1 MSRFR
6 IYVVALALVVLALPL
21 VADAA
26 GDDRYSVSITPSAVQ
41 PSSSASYTI
50 TFKNHPQSTNS
61 ANEAHIAIPSGFTI
75 DTPPV
80 ATTTCSI
87 LPWVAT
93 VDVVSSKVDLVSLPG
108 AELCPN
114 GQLAVTFV
122 ATASAS
128 GGSYEWTTELSG
140 SAGQFA
146 LQDAQPIVSVD
157 GTPPSI
163 SLTNW
168 PSDPSGDPSAVFG
181 FSANEVVN
189 SFQCSLDGAP
199 FSACSSGVT
208 YGPLGDGGHSF
219 VVRATDLAGNTGSA
233 PAYTWTI
240 DATAPPSPALTDAPQ
255 DPSGSSTAS
264 FSFLDADSTASF
276 QCQLDGGG
284 FSACSSPKNYSGI
297 GDGSHTF
304 AVKAVDPIGHESGIT
319 TYTWTV
325 DTGHPVV
332 TLTDKPP
339 LLTNQTAASFSFSS
353 NKPNSNYQ
361 CKLDGGSFGSCTSP
375 RLYTGL
381 GDGPHTFSVRAAALG
396 NLGLTTEYTWIVD
409 TVAPDTAITTTPPAS
424 STSGSANFTFTSSE
438 AGSRFAC
445 ALDASGATSCDSPKM
460 FSGLGDGAH
469 TFRVQAVDAAGN
481 VDATPASYSW
491 QITGVGPG
499 TTDTTPPGNVKRL
512 KRTVGYGSL
521 KLSWS
526 RPSDSDFDHV
536 EVFAST
542 SAKSLPRTPVYKGK
556 AGRYTN
562 KRFKNGLYYRY
573 VVVSY
578 DHAGN
583 ASRGAG
589 AVVPPSILL
598 RSPADAG
605 RVHRPPL
612 LVWVRVAKATYYNV
626 QIYYGPRKILSAWP
640 NPAKL
645 KLSRSW
651 LYSGRHFQLRKGLY
665 RWYVWPAFGPRTK
678 ARYGQLL
685 GQATF
690 RVR

>member
-1 MSRFR
+1 
-6 IYVVALALVVLALPL
+6 
-21 VADAA
+21 
-26 GDDRYSVSITPSAVQ
+26 
-41 PSSSASYTI
+41 
-50 TFKNHPQSTNS
+50 
-61 ANEAHIAIPSGFTI
+61 
-75 DTPPV
+75 
-80 ATTTCSI
+80 
-87 LPWVAT
+87 
-93 VDVVSSKVDLVSLPG
+93 
-108 AELCPN
+108 
-114 GQLAVTFV
+114 VTFV

-128 GGSYEWTTELSG
+128 EGSYEWTTDLSG

-146 LQDAQPIVSVD
+146 LQELQPTVAVD
-157 GTPPSI
+157 GTPPTI
-163 SLTNW
+163 GLTST
-168 PSDPSGDPSAVFG
+168 PSDPSGDPGAVFG

-189 SFQCSLDGAP
+189 GFQCSLDGAP

-219 VVRATDLAGNTGSA
+219 VVRATDLAGNTSSA
-233 PAYTWTI
+233 VTYTWTI
-240 DATAPPSPALTDAPQ
+240 DATAPPAPALTDAPQ
-255 DPSGSSTAS
+255 DPSGVGTARFS
-264 FSFLDADSTASF
+264 FSDADSTASF

-284 FSACSSPKNYSGI
+284 FSACSSPKEYSGL

-304 AVKAVDPIGHESGIT
+304 GVKAVDPIGHESGVT
-319 TYTWTV
+319 TYTWAV
-325 DTGHPVV
+325 DTVHPVV
-332 TLTDKPP
+332 TLSDKPP
-339 LLTNQTAASFSFSS
+339 LLTNQTTASFSFSS

-396 NLGLTTEYTWIVD
+396 NLGLTTQYTWTID
-409 TVAPDTAITTTPPAS
+409 TVAPNTVITTTPPAS
-424 STSGSANFTFTSSE
+424 STSGSANFTFTSTE
-438 AGSRFAC
+438 VGSTFAC
-445 ALDASGATSCDSPKM
+445 GLDAGGTTSCESPKT
-460 FSGLGDGAH
+460 FSGLGDGSH
-469 TFRVQAVDAAGN
+469 TFRVKAVDAAGN
-481 VDATPASYSW
+481 VDTSPATYSW
-491 QITGVGPG
+491 QISDVGHG
-499 TTDTTPPGNVKRL
+499 TRDTIPPGNVKRL

-521 KLSWS
+521 RLSWV

-578 DHAGN
+578 DTTGN
-583 ASRGAG
+583 ASRGTG

-598 RSPADAG
+598 RSPADAR
-605 RVHRPPL
+605 RVHAPPL
-612 LVWVRVAKATYYNV
+612 LVWAPVAKATYYNV
-626 QIYYGPRKILSAWP
+626 QLYYGATKILSAWP
-640 NPAKL
+640 NRAKF